1 MDKAIIYEITT
12 NDTKEKTV
20 IKITTTG
27 FPITEKIE
35 YQEENRWTNNP
46 ITENNTTQLDKIL
59 EDNNIRL
66 IMDVMQQHDKYY
78 INKYNTTVEVV
89 NAEIVDDYAE

>member
-1 MDKAIIYEITT
+1 MDKTIIYEITA

-20 IKITTTG
+20 IKIATTG

-35 YQEENRWTNNP
+35 YQEENTWKNKP
-46 ITENNTTQLDKIL
+46 TTQNKTILDEIL

-66 IMDVMQQHDKYY
+66 IMDVMQQHDKYH
-78 INKYNTTVEVV
+78 INKYNTTIEVV
-89 NAEIVDDYAE
+89 NAEIIDDYIE

>member
-1 MDKAIIYEITT
+1 MDKTIIYEITA
-12 NDTKEKTV
+12 NDTKEKSI
-20 IKITTTG
+20 IKIATTG

-35 YQEENRWTNNP
+35 YQEENTWSSKP
-46 ITENNTTQLDKIL
+46 VTENNIKLDEIL

-78 INKYNTTVEVV
+78 INNYNTTIEVV
-89 NAEIVDDYAE
+89 NAEIVDDYIE